1 MMTSDIQLME
11 CVRDDACLATRD
23 DAFRELIRRH
33 QKGVHHYLYRLTGSY
48 DTALELTQ
56 ETFLRVFAN
65 RRSYQPVA
73 AFTTWLY
80 RIATNLGINES
91 RLARNR
97 YERQFLAAADSSDD
111 SPEDWLAADRE
122 GETPEDSTWRQ
133 QLRERLSDQ
142 LANIPETFR
151 IPVLLKDLLGF
162 SYEEIGEVTAT
173 TVGTVKSR
181 IHRGRKMAAQMLLN
195 QDPETFQAF
204 L

>member
-1 MMTSDIQLME
+1 MTSDIQLME